1 MNNKSKFKKK
11 NINNLNF
18 NSKVV
23 HAGQNPDPTTGAILT
38 PIYQTATY
46 VLTEIGKNLGYEYS
60 RTQNPTRTVLEDL
73 VASLE
78 GSKYAISFSTGM
90 AAADAVIKALLKS
103 QDHVVVC
110 DDAYGGVYRLFEQS
124 YRKYGLNFTYA
135 DTRYAENVKKA
146 ITSQTRLVWLETPT
160 NPLLKVADLENIMQI
175 INSENSTRKDENKI
189 FSLVDNTFMTPYL
202 FKPLIFGIDLILHSS
217 TKFLSGHN
225 QLVGGIVVVNDK
237 LTKWY
242 HENELIKDFM
252 GKPVID
258 PENNKQ
264 KTEKVN
270 SLFTSLK
277 FIQNSVGAVPGPMD
291 CWLTI
296 LGIKTL
302 AIRMERQD
310 ENANKIVS
318 FLLGHSKVKHVNY
331 PGLSSHINYEIA
343 KTQMKGFGAIIS
355 FELEGGLEEGIMLMN
370 NVELWYLAESLG
382 AVESMITHPAS
393 MTHAAVPKEV
403 REERGISDDLIRLS
417 VGIESVEDLIQD
429 LNKALDLI

>member
-242 HENELIKDFM
+242 HEDELIKDFM